1 MRKKVVLSV
10 LAFFLFVC
18 ACQKPAAQT
27 DEEPTPIESGHS
39 TATIAPENTTTPAP
53 TATPIVN
60 PTSTPIVLPTAT
72 PEAEPT
78 KLVVQYEPVLID
90 REHFGT
96 ERFCAYIKKNID
108 GNQDGFLSA
117 EEGNA
122 VTEINLTDFYY
133 EKENQDEPEG
143 TAIGFFYFPN
153 LTHLG
158 FVSPDALIIKNHP
171 SLTHY
176 GLGEAKTKDTYIE
189 DCPKLASIFYSNAY
203 GNLHVSDCEALT
215 EFYAND
221 GTNEILEFRNT
232 PNLSVKADGFSKL
245 VLDADAAISIGGV
258 KLSPYG
264 IENIRQEENRLHFS
278 YQKFSQTRE
287 VTFEETNP
295 TIFDISEGF
304 PVRYVDAEEVA
315 CFSYEIFEMPED
327 VYDENG
333 NKGYY
338 VCITT
343 KGDELR
349 KESLPFY
356 SPEYPDTARLFAR
369 PGQIEELS
377 VFSYSP
383 NKGVYIEVRWNFL
396 IGYAGEDGE
405 VILGS
410 TGAKTQRWRIDVDGT
425 AKQE

>member
-10 LAFFLFVC
+10 LAFLLCVC
-18 ACQKPAAQT
+18 ACQKPVAQT
-27 DEEPTPIESGHS
+27 EKEPTPTEGGHP
-39 TATIAPENTTTPAP
+39 TVTVAPENTLTPAP
-53 TATPIVN
+53 TATPTV
-60 PTSTPIVLPTAT
+60 VPTAT

-78 KLVVQYEPVLID
+78 KLVVQYELVLID

-96 ERFCAYIKKNID
+96 ERFCTYIKEKLDINR
-108 GNQDGFLSA
+108 DGFLSA
-117 EEGNA
+117 EEGNS
-122 VTEINLTDFYY
+122 VTEIDLTDFYY

-143 TAIGFFYFPN
+143 TAIGFSYFPN

-158 FVSPDALIIKNHP
+158 FVSPDALEIKDHP

-189 DCPKLASIFYSNAY
+189 NCPNLTTIFYSNAY

-221 GTNEILEFRNT
+221 GINETLEFRNT

-245 VLDADAAISIGGV
+245 VLDADAGISIGNV
-258 KLSPYG
+258 KFSPYG
-264 IENIRQEENRLHFS
+264 IENIQQEENRLHFS
-278 YQKFSQTRE
+278 YQDFLQTRE
-287 VTFEETNP
+287 VTFEGINP
-295 TIFDISEGF
+295 IIFDISEDF
-304 PVRYVDAEEVA
+304 PVRYVDAEEVD

-333 NKGYY
+333 SKGYY

-349 KESLPFY
+349 KESLSFY

-369 PGQIEELS
+369 PGKIEELS

-383 NKGVYIEVRWNFL
+383 NKGAYIEVRWDFL
-396 IGYAGEDGE
+396 IGYAGEGGE